1 MEIQFQEN
9 KIPCLHLVKSQTQ
22 SQEQTQEL
30 RLGDGAP
37 DVGRVL
43 GAWGQVVV
51 RGKEW
56 RSDSV
61 AVNCG
66 VMAWV
71 LYAPEDG
78 GQAHC
83 VETWI
88 PVSVKWDI
96 PDQGRD
102 GTITC
107 QCRLRSVDA
116 RILSGRKMMV
126 RATVCA
132 TAQMFV
138 EGETIS
144 YSPSDVPADIEL
156 LEKTY
161 PLCLAREAGEKAFM
175 FDEELILPP
184 AAAAMDKPVRWEL
197 QVEVADQKV
206 LGDKA
211 VFRGTGLLHLLYRTQ
226 EGALSSWD
234 FEIPFSQ
241 YTQLE
246 HSYADQAQVQVLPLV
261 TALETET
268 ADGGRLR
275 LKAGLSGQYVIYDTL
290 QMPVV
295 EDAYSPERDVQLQ
308 IKPVSVPVVAQQKSF
323 LVKAEQTVP
332 YESSRVADAA
342 FFPGCGRVQNRS
354 GEGQMEMSGS
364 FQMLY
369 YDKEGLLQPAAA
381 QWQWEQ
387 MESVP
392 DGSDVILWSAA
403 TGKPAVSS
411 SGEGMLMQAECM
423 LTVAA
428 HASREMPMVAG
439 LTLGES
445 VPKDPNRPS
454 LILQRA
460 GKGDLWSIAKQNGT
474 TVHAIREANDLQDAP
489 DPDRILL
496 IPIL

>member
-9 KIPCLHLVKSQTQ
+9 KIPCLHPVKSQTQ

-61 AVNCG
+61 SVNCG
-66 VMAWV
+66 VMVWV

-102 GTITC
+102 GTVTC

-116 RILSGRKMMV
+116 RVLSGRKMMV

-132 TAQMFV
+132 AAQMFV
-138 EGETIS
+138 EGETCS
-144 YSPSDVPADIEL
+144 YSPSDVPADIQL

-184 AAAAMDKPVRWEL
+184 SAAGLDKPVRWEL

-226 EGALSSWD
+226 DGALSSWD

-246 HSYADQAQVQVLPLV
+246 HSYADQAQVQVIPLV

-275 LKAGLSGQYVIYDTL
+275 LKAGLSGQYIIYDTL
-290 QMPVV
+290 QVPVV

-308 IKPVSVPVVAQQKSF
+308 VKPVCVPVVAERKSF
-323 LVKAEQTVP
+323 PVKAEQTVP

-364 FQMLY
+364 FQTLY

-392 DGSDVILWSAA
+392 EGADVILWSAVA
-403 TGKPAVSS
+403 GKPQVSS
-411 SGEGMLMQAECM
+411 TEDSMVMQAECM
-423 LTVAA
+423 LTAVA
-428 HASREMPMVAG
+428 HMSREMPMVAG

-460 GKGDLWSIAKQNGT
+460 GKGDLWSIAKENGS
-474 TVHAIREANDLQDAP
+474 TVSAIREANNLQDTP
-489 DPDRILL
+489 DPDRVLL